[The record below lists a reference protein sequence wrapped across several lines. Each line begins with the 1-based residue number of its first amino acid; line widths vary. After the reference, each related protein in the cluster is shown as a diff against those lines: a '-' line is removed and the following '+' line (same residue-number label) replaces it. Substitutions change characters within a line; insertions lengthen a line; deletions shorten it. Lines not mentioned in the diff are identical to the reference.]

1 MAYSLEY
8 HRSAVARLLVV
19 ELLATIGPHI
29 SFLVVAPVL
38 RFGANSHT
46 YIFRRTCAHEFFMLL
61 EWQVAFII
69 FALLGCVVLKVR
81 HPDSTSSII
90 FEVLK

>member
-1 MAYSLEY
+1 MAYSLKY
-8 HRSAVARLLVV
+8 HRNSVARLLVV
-19 ELLATIGPHI
+19 ELLATLGPHI

-38 RFGANSHT
+38 RLGPNSHT
-46 YIFRRTCAHEFFMLL
+46 YTLRSACPVDFDAVL

-81 HPDSTSSII
+81 HLDSTGSIVLY
-90 FEVLK
+90 VLK